1 MPKIRRSRLP
11 TALILHLTER
21 IFQRNIT
28 KASLDLLLAWLDTN
42 PEVPHGAWFK
52 RFPDFTLCGHG
63 ELVSTFLT
71 VGQTPFGTEV

>member
-11 TALILHLTER
+11 ATLIQHLSER
-21 IFQRNIT
+21 VDQRNIT
-28 KASLDLLLAWLDTN
+28 TASLRLLLLWLNTN
-42 PEVPHGAWFK
+42 PEVPDGPWFK

-71 VGQTPFGTEV
+71 DGQVPFGTEV